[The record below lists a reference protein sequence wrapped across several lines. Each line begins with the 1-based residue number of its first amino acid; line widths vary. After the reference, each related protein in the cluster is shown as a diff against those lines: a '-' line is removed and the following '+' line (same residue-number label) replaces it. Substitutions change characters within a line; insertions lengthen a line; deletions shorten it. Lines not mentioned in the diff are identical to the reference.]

1 MKKYAGIPALC
12 LIIAALFLCAGF
24 TAAAEAEDPEEQVM
38 IDLDLSRMSGTIVYS
53 QVYNLLYDPS
63 PWLGKTIRMAG
74 YYNYFDDQEHGVV
87 YHACIVPDATQCC
100 AQGIEFIWA
109 GEHAWPE
116 EYPQIGQEITVTGR
130 LEIYE
135 DQGTRYLHLVDADL
149 VLQPEET
156 AQ

>member
-74 YYNYFDDQEHGVV
+74 YYNYFDDQEHGIF
-87 YHACIVPDATQCC
+87 YHACIIPDATACC
-100 AQGIEFIWA
+100 VQGIEFVWA
-109 GEHAWPE
+109 GDHAWPE
-116 EYPQIGQEITVTGR
+116 DYPEIGTNILVTGR
-130 LEIYE
+130 LEEYE
-135 DQGTRYLHLVDADL
+135 EADGIYLHLVDADM
-149 VLQPEET
+149 VVEKQEE
-156 AQ
+156 